1 LARYFKKEKIMQER
15 IERWL
20 CYWVAK
26 PISWAIFGI
35 WLALKYGW
43 FRAAWCVN
51 RLREKWAK
59 RQINGKPAVHDEKPI
74 AVPPKRASRREVAKK
89 G

>member
-1 LARYFKKEKIMQER
+1 MQER

-26 PISWAIFGI
+26 PISWAIFGF

-43 FRAAWCVN
+43 FRAAWCVD
-51 RLREKWAK
+51 RLRERWAK
-59 RQINGKPAVHDEKPI
+59 RQIESKPVVRTELPI
-74 AVPPKRASRREVAKK
+74 VPPTKRARREVVGKV
-89 G
+89 